1 MVEPQKTV
9 LVVDDTA
16 VEAAMVAGALK
27 SDFKTVVA
35 TNGDRALVLAKGAHK
50 PDLIL
55 LDVMMAELDGYEVC
69 RRLKADPV
77 TRDVPV
83 IFLTAKTDMED
94 ETKGFELGA
103 VDYIHK
109 PFSAPIVR
117 ARVSTHL
124 ALQGALIQTRDLAE
138 QLLHA
143 NEDLERR
150 IAAAL
155 ERDRASQA
163 ELARATQLTTMGV
176 LTASIAHEISQPLAA
191 ILAHSSAAE
200 RWLSS
205 AAPNLD
211 EVRVALRAI
220 TASGHR
226 AGQIVSSVKSMFKND
241 GTERSPLV
249 VNTILTEVV
258 GLLDAALLRSSV
270 IVRTSFVAEMP
281 FVMGDRTQLQQ
292 VFINLIT
299 NAIDA
304 METIDRQRILKIKSA
319 TENGQVIIEVEDL
332 GIGIASKDIDHIFDP
347 FFTRKPSGMGIGL
360 SICRS
365 IIESH
370 NGRLSATRAAPFGS
384 IFQVQLPAIGPIAV
398 TSA

>member
-304 METIDRQRILKIKSA
+304 MEKIDRQRILKIKSA
-319 TENGQVIIEVEDL
+319 TENGQVIIEVEDS

>member
-319 TENGQVIIEVEDL
+319 TENGQVIIEVEDS